1 MLVLDQ
7 VVKNFGGIQAVND
20 LSFEVEAGQIM
31 ALIGPNGS
39 GKSTTLN
46 LITSVYP
53 LTSGAIYFDDR
64 DITRLPTYQVNRAGI
79 ARTFQNIRV
88 FDNLTVWD
96 NLWVASKRRPEESRL
111 KSWIT
116 ADRAARAWLNEVLK
130 NSHLYDRRDVLAG
143 NLSLGEARRLEVAR
157 GMATDPKLLMLDEP
171 AAGMH
176 VTEIAELVDTIRTLQ
191 QQGTTILLIDHV
203 LDLVMNVAQN
213 VVVLNFGQKLA
224 EGTPAEIQA
233 DPKVRSAYL
242 GSKRDA

>member
-1 MLVLDQ
+1 MLALDQ
-7 VVKNFGGIQAVND
+7 VAKNFGGVLAVDN

-64 DITRLPTYQVNRAGI
+64 DITRLATHQVIRAGI

-88 FDNLTVWD
+88 FDNLTVWE

-116 ADRAARAWLNEVLK
+116 TDRAARAWLDEVLK

-203 LDLVMNVAQN
+203 LDLVMNVAHK

-224 EGTPAEIQA
+224 EGTPAEVQA

-242 GSKRDA
+242 GTKEEA

>member
-7 VVKNFGGIQAVND
+7 VMKNFGGIQAVNN

-64 DITRLPTYQVNRAGI
+64 DITRLATHQVIRAGI

-88 FDNLTVWD
+88 FDNLTVWE

-116 ADRAARAWLNEVLK
+116 TDAAARAWLDEVLK
-130 NSHLYDRRDVLAG
+130 NSHLYHRRDVLAG

-203 LDLVMNVAQN
+203 LDLVMNVAHK

-224 EGTPAEIQA
+224 EGTPAEVQA

-242 GSKRDA
+242 GTKEEA

>member
-1 MLVLDQ
+1 MLALDQ
-7 VVKNFGGIQAVND
+7 VVKNFGGIQAVDN
-20 LSFEVEAGQIM
+20 LSFEVQTGQIM

-64 DITRLPTYQVNRAGI
+64 DITRLATHQVIRAGI

-88 FDNLTVWD
+88 FDNLTVWE

-116 ADRAARAWLNEVLK
+116 TDRAARAWLDEVLK

-203 LDLVMNVAQN
+203 LDLVMNVAHK

-224 EGTPAEIQA
+224 EGTPAEVQA
-233 DPKVRSAYL
+233 NPKVRSAYL
-242 GSKRDA
+242 GTKEEA